1 LSVGVRDTETMTWIV
16 CPAFTVEAPVPVA
29 PVAGAPVPVGA
40 VAVAAVTV

>member
-29 PVAGAPVPVGA
+29 A